1 MKIKPVFISYT
12 MRFQLKDYEDTPDS
26 LLIIPISNMENSDIE
41 LNFSTEMFVLQN
53 RLL

>member
-1 MKIKPVFISYT
+1 MKIEPVFISYT

-26 LLIIPISNMENSDIE
+26 LLIIPISIMENSDIE